1 MGMKHSY
8 IFNIAVAVFMLC
20 MPLYASA
27 GEEEESRVLEVLD
40 SYKEAK
46 KLDGAKLKIAR
57 PFLKRTPMGVIVDE
71 INMLV
76 ICPMDTTGVKKDQIS
91 ADKALKTLKEYNLV
105 REIDDEMSTMTI
117 YIDTPQDNRF
127 SEIVLFNTRPETS
140 VMLFMGDFTV
150 ESLIKV
156 GEASEQER
164 KHLKKNK

>member
-20 MPLYASA
+20 MPLYANA
-27 GEEEESRVLEVLD
+27 GQEEESRVLEVLD

-76 ICPMDTTGVKKDQIS
+76 ICPMDTTGVKKDHIS
-91 ADKALKTLKEYNLV
+91 ADKALKTLKEYKLV

-127 SEIVLFNTRPETS
+127 SEIVLYNTRPEAS

>member
-1 MGMKHSY
+1 
-8 IFNIAVAVFMLC
+8 
-20 MPLYASA
+20 
-27 GEEEESRVLEVLD
+27 
-40 SYKEAK
+40 
-46 KLDGAKLKIAR
+46 
-57 PFLKRTPMGVIVDE
+57 
-71 INMLV
+71 MLV

-117 YIDTPQDNRF
+117 YIDTPKDNRF
-127 SEIVLFNTRPETS
+127 SEIVLYNTRPETS